1 MQTYNVFYLVS
12 GDDEENQNMSETA
25 TLSFDAE
32 DLDALYEILQKGE
45 EDGSIQPK
53 LKTIAIEGDIRI
65 EYVLIYDSKG
75 NEVFHKTDFT
85 DKQKSKWLDK
95 KYV

>member
-12 GDDEENQNMSETA
+12 GDDEKNQNMSETA

-32 DLDALYEILQKGE
+32 DSDDLFEILKKGE

-75 NEVFHKTDFT
+75 NEVFR
-85 DKQKSKWLDK
+85 
-95 KYV
+95 KYDSIGQ

>member
-12 GDDEENQNMSETA
+12 GDDEENQNISNTA

-32 DLDALYEILQKGE
+32 DLDALFEILQKSE
-45 EDGSIQPK
+45 EDDSIQPE
-53 LKTIAIEGDIRI
+53 LETIAIEGAIRI

-75 NEVFHKTDFT
+75 NEVFR
-85 DKQKSKWLDK
+85 
-95 KYV
+95 KYSSIGQ

>member
-12 GDDEENQNMSETA
+12 GDDEENQNISDTA

-32 DLDALYEILQKGE
+32 DLDVLFEILQKGE
-45 EDGSIQPK
+45 EDDSIQPE
-53 LKTIAIEGDIRI
+53 LETIAIEGAIRI

-75 NEVFHKTDFT
+75 NEVFR
-85 DKQKSKWLDK
+85 
-95 KYV
+95 KYDIIGQ

>member
-12 GDDEENQNMSETA
+12 GDDEKNQNMSDTA

-32 DLDALYEILQKGE
+32 DLDVLFEILQKGE
-45 EDGSIQPK
+45 EDDSIQPELETNK
-53 LKTIAIEGDIRI
+53 IEGDIRI

-75 NEVFHKTDFT
+75 NEVFR
-85 DKQKSKWLDK
+85 
-95 KYV
+95 KYSSVGQ

>member
-12 GDDEENQNMSETA
+12 GDDEKNQNMSDTA

-32 DLDALYEILQKGE
+32 DLDDLFEILKKGE

-53 LKTIAIEGDIRI
+53 LKTIAIDGDIRI
-65 EYVLIYDSKG
+65 ECILIYDADGK
-75 NEVFHKTDFT
+75 EVFREKGFMEYTT
-85 DKQKSKWLDK
+85 KSNPFFK
-95 KYV
+95 

>member
-12 GDDEENQNMSETA
+12 GDDEKNQNMSDTA

-32 DLDALYEILQKGE
+32 DLDTLYEILQNSE
-45 EDGSIQPK
+45 EDGSIQSK
-53 LKTIAIEGDIRI
+53 LKTIAIKGDIRI

-75 NEVFHKTDFT
+75 NEVFR
-85 DKQKSKWLDK
+85 
-95 KYV
+95 KYDSIGQ

>member
-12 GDDEENQNMSETA
+12 GNDEENQNMSETA

-32 DLDALYEILQKGE
+32 DLDALYEILQEGK
-45 EDGSIQPK
+45 EDGSIQSE
-53 LKTIAIEGDIRI
+53 LKTITIGGDIRI

-75 NEVFHKTDFT
+75 NEVFR
-85 DKQKSKWLDK
+85 
-95 KYV
+95 KYDSIGQ

>member
-12 GDDEENQNMSETA
+12 GDDEENQHISDTA

-32 DLDALYEILQKGE
+32 ELDDLFAILREGE

-53 LKTIAIEGDIRI
+53 LETIAIEGDIRI
-65 EYVLIYDSKG
+65 EYILIYDSIG
-75 NEVFHKTDFT
+75 NEVFR
-85 DKQKSKWLDK
+85 
-95 KYV
+95 KYDSIGQ

>member
-12 GDDEENQNMSETA
+12 GDDEKNQNMSDTA

-32 DLDALYEILQKGE
+32 DLDNLFEILQKGE

-65 EYVLIYDSKG
+65 ECILIYDADGK
-75 NEVFHKTDFT
+75 EVFREYDSIG
-85 DKQKSKWLDK
+85 Q
-95 KYV
+95 

>member
-12 GDDEENQNMSETA
+12 GDGEENQNISDTA

-32 DLDALYEILQKGE
+32 DLDALFKTLQEGE
-45 EDGSIQPK
+45 EGGSIQPE
-53 LKTIAIEGDIRI
+53 LKTIAIEGAIKI

-75 NEVFHKTDFT
+75 NEVFR
-85 DKQKSKWLDK
+85 
-95 KYV
+95 KYSSIGQ

>member
-12 GDDEENQNMSETA
+12 GDDEKNQNMSETA

-32 DLDALYEILQKGE
+32 DLDDLFEILQIGK

-53 LKTIAIEGDIRI
+53 LETIEIEGDIRI
-65 EYVLIYDSKG
+65 ECILIYDADGK
-75 NEVFHKTDFT
+75 EVFREYDSIG
-85 DKQKSKWLDK
+85 Q
-95 KYV
+95 

>member
-12 GDDEENQNMSETA
+12 GGDEENQNISDTT

-32 DLDALYEILQKGE
+32 DLDSLYEILQEGE
-45 EDGSIQPK
+45 EDDSIQPK
-53 LKTIAIEGDIRI
+53 LKIIAIEGDIRI

-75 NEVFHKTDFT
+75 NEVFR
-85 DKQKSKWLDK
+85 
-95 KYV
+95 KYDSIGQ

>member
-12 GDDEENQNMSETA
+12 GGDDENRNISDTA

-32 DLDALYEILQKGE
+32 DLNALYEILQKSE

-75 NEVFHKTDFT
+75 NEVFR
-85 DKQKSKWLDK
+85 
-95 KYV
+95 KYDSIGQ